1 MADQKRKIVA
11 VLNDLMFQV
20 KIQQAAKQAGFEPV
34 FVQSQQDA
42 LAQAKDNPA
51 VMILDLNH
59 STVDPLDTI
68 ARLKNNVETSTVKL
82 LGYVSHVQ
90 ADMVKAARDV
100 GCDLV
105 IARSAFSQNLPA
117 ILGRYGDK

>member
-42 LAQAKDNPA
+42 LAQAKHSPA

-59 STVDPLDTI
+59 SALDPLDTI
-68 ARLKNNVETSTVKL
+68 AKLKSNAETSTLKL

-90 ADMVKAARDV
+90 ADLVRAAREM
-100 GCDLV
+100 GCDAV
-105 IARSAFSQNLPA
+105 IARSAFSQNLLA
-117 ILGRYGDK
+117 ILSQYGDR

>member
-42 LAQAKDNPA
+42 LAQAKENPA
-51 VMILDLNH
+51 VIILDLNY
-59 STVDPLDTI
+59 SAVEPLDTI
-68 ARLKNNVETSTVKL
+68 GKLKSDLETSKVNL
-82 LGYVSHVQ
+82 LCYVSHVQ
-90 ADMVKAARDV
+90 ADLQKAARDR

-105 IARSAFSQNLPA
+105 IARSAFSQKLPA
-117 ILGRYGDK
+117 ILRQYK